1 MGVFRN
7 DCYDERELPPRRSIQ
22 SFVVATTCA
31 ALSACSL
38 FTDFDVLGGVSEAA
52 DAQSQDLPDSS
63 VPRDAEIADA
73 TSPDA
78 STDATTPVGHACTAT
93 SLLCDDFERTTAQGP
108 WDVVQG
114 ALATST
120 TKAHG
125 GQRSLAASFDSAQAL
140 PSLSRNFTGAA
151 PRVRFSVAINADATP
166 ASGSYEILKIV
177 YGPTNNWESAVVNLD
192 AQGIKLAL
200 GRYDNTSGPTE
211 MEKVTLA
218 NAPLF
223 FGTGFHVVEVT
234 LDVGASPLTAS
245 ASIDGAEPKT
255 VTLATTHPT
264 PTALTLG
271 IGVTYV
277 MDTTTPYEVD
287 FDDVV
292 VDPL

>member
-1 MGVFRN
+1 M
-7 DCYDERELPPRRSIQ
+7 PPRRPIQ
-22 SFVVATTCA
+22 SFVVASTCA

-38 FTDFDVLGGVSEAA
+38 FTDFDVLGGVSDAA
-52 DAQSQDLPDSS
+52 DAQSQDIPDAST
-63 VPRDAEIADA
+63 PRDAEVADA
-73 TSPDA
+73 TSPDT
-78 STDATTPVGHACTAT
+78 STDATVPLGRACTAS

-125 GQRSLAASFDSAQAL
+125 GQRSLAASFDSGQAL

-166 ASGSYEILKIV
+166 ASGSYEILKVV

-200 GRYDNTSGPTE
+200 GRYDNTTGPTE

-223 FGTGFHVVEVT
+223 YGTGFHVVEVT
-234 LDVGASPLTAS
+234 LDVSSSPLTAS
-245 ASIDGAEPKT
+245 ASLDGDDPKT
-255 VTLATTHPT
+255 VELATTHPR

-271 IGVTYV
+271 IGVMYV
-277 MDTTTPYEVD
+277 MGTTTPYEVE

-292 VDPL
+292 IDPL